1 MSDPASARPEY
12 VGLTRSAAEA
22 AVDLLCIPVFTA
34 DDALAD
40 VADIDRAVDGEW
52 SRARSSGE
60 FAHRL
65 YETFNARTAPAT
77 WKARRVCFI
86 AAGPPAEL
94 DSERIRRL
102 AATGAYAAQ
111 SRAAESIGWLMR
123 GPLWTDPAGGALEGL
138 SAQAVVAVA
147 DGLSATAFD
156 AGSYKREPARKGR
169 LPSRCIVVA
178 PGADA
183 TALSAAVRRGR
194 IQGEAVNFARGLAN
208 EPGNVLTPHEFVAR
222 VSLAAGRAG
231 LGCDVL
237 DEHRLQEL
245 GCRLL
250 LSVAR
255 GSAEPPYLMVLR
267 HEPANAPESP
277 VLALVGKGVTFD
289 SGGISI
295 KPAAGMERMKDD
307 MSGGAAVAAAMVAL
321 AELRA
326 PIRVIGI
333 IPTVENMP
341 GGRSMR
347 PGDVVVGA
355 SGTSVEIVNTDAEGR
370 LILADALW
378 YARHLGATHVVDVAT
393 LTGACIIALGHTVA
407 GLFGTPQAWVET
419 VRTAAGRAGD
429 RVWPLPIYEEARDQL
444 KSEIADLVNAAGRPG
459 GAITAAAFLREF
471 AGGSNWAHL
480 DIAGTAWAESRK
492 PYQSKGA
499 TGAAV
504 RTLVELGMRG
514 EFPSQL

>member
-1 MSDPASARPEY
+1 
-12 VGLTRSAAEA
+12 
-22 AVDLLCIPVFTA
+22 
-34 DDALAD
+34 
-40 VADIDRAVDGEW
+40 
-52 SRARSSGE
+52 
-60 FAHRL
+60 
-65 YETFNARTAPAT
+65 
-77 WKARRVCFI
+77 
-86 AAGPPAEL
+86 
-94 DSERIRRL
+94 
-102 AATGAYAAQ
+102 
-111 SRAAESIGWLMR
+111 
-123 GPLWTDPAGGALEGL
+123 
-138 SAQAVVAVA
+138 
-147 DGLSATAFD
+147 
-156 AGSYKREPARKGR
+156 
-169 LPSRCIVVA
+169 
-178 PGADA
+178 
-183 TALSAAVRRGR
+183 
-194 IQGEAVNFARGLAN
+194 
-208 EPGNVLTPHEFVAR
+208 
-222 VSLAAGRAG
+222 
-231 LGCDVL
+231 
-237 DEHRLQEL
+237 
-245 GCRLL
+245 
-250 LSVAR
+250 
-255 GSAEPPYLMVLR
+255 
-267 HEPANAPESP
+267 